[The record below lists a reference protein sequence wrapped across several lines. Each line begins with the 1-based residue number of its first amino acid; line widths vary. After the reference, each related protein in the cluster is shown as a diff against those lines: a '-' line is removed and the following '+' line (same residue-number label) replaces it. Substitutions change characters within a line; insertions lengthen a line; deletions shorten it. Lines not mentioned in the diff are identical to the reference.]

1 MKHCPQCDRTYDDD
15 SLRFCLEDGA
25 LLERGAPTLDPNA
38 TVLYGSRQTWEK
50 EQTDEEVEPTPP
62 PPPVSSKDAGRKR
75 DEHAGRKRDTGQDR
89 IRDEAVR
96 RDSTPPQ
103 TNRLLTG
110 GVLAIVI
117 ILLVAC
123 VLAAVY
129 LFRQGRQAQPS
140 TSTQN
145 TANNNS
151 KESAASPKQDN
162 SPTKGSEKATNADG
176 QNTKAPLQIKVTAS
190 SVRYSVQSNTYDP
203 ANTID
208 GSQATAWIEGKDGP
222 GFGEWL
228 RYDFDREIN
237 LHRILILPG
246 YFKSPAIW
254 AANNRISA
262 AAFYFSDGTKKVV
275 DFPDRMERQKVDVGS
290 IRTRWVRIELEDF
303 YLGKDPDT
311 PISEVAFEWEP

>member
-1 MKHCPQCDRTYDDD
+1 MKQCPQCDRTYDDD

-25 LLERGAPTLDPNA
+25 LLKSVGPPSLDPNA
-38 TVLYGSRQTWEK
+38 TLLYGSRETWEK
-50 EQTDEEVEPTPP
+50 SLPDEAVEPTPP
-62 PPPVSSKDAGRKR
+62 PIPGSYKDAG
-75 DEHAGRKRDTGQDR
+75 HGR

-96 RDSTPPQ
+96 RDSRDRTPPQ
-103 TNRLLTG
+103 TSRLLVG
-110 GVLAIVI
+110 GVLAIAV
-117 ILLVAC
+117 ILLVGG

-129 LFRQGRQAQPS
+129 FFRQGRQDQTS

-145 TANNNS
+145 TLNS
-151 KESAASPKQDN
+151 NLKESAPSPKQDN
-162 SPTKGSEKATNADG
+162 AGTKGSEKATSASDL
-176 QNTKAPLQIKVTAS
+176 NTKGSPLQIKVTAS

-208 GSQATAWIEGKDGP
+208 GSQSTAWIEGKDGP
-222 GFGEWL
+222 GWGEWV

-246 YFKSPAIW
+246 YFKSPDIW
-254 AANNRISA
+254 AKNNRVSA
-262 AAFYFSDGTKKVV
+262 AAFYFSDGTKRVI

-303 YLGKDPDT
+303 YFGKDPDT